1 MRLKENM
8 SLNKELDAIK
18 SHKILNYLTLFA
30 SSGTIICCALPAL
43 LVSIGAGAALSSLIS
58 VFPQLIIL
66 SVYKIPIFISA
77 FIMLIISGA
86 IQYLARSLPCPADKK
101 LADAC
106 EKTRRLS
113 LIIYFVSLGIFTVG
127 IFFAFIFPFLINLF
141 EI

>member
-8 SLNKELDAIK
+8 NLNKESDVIK

-66 SVYKIPIFISA
+66 SIYKIPIFISA
-77 FIMLIISGA
+77 FIMLIISGV
-86 IQYLARSLPCPADKK
+86 IQYLAKGLPCPADKK
-101 LADAC
+101 IADAC
-106 EKTRRLS
+106 IKTRKLS
-113 LIIYFVSLGIFTVG
+113 LIIYFVSLGIFTIG
-127 IFFAFIFPFLINLF
+127 IFFAFIFPFFMNLF
-141 EI
+141 KV

>member
-1 MRLKENM
+1 MNP
-8 SLNKELDAIK
+8 NNELHAIK
-18 SHKILNYLTLFA
+18 SNKIVNYLTLFT

-58 VFPQLIIL
+58 IFPKLIIL
-66 SVYKIPIFISA
+66 STYKIPIFIGA
-77 FIMLIISGA
+77 FIMLIISGV
-86 IQYLARSLPCPADKK
+86 IQYLVKNLPCPADKK